1 MALTLHTTH
10 GDIKCELE
18 CEKAPKAA
26 KNFIA
31 LAAKG
36 YYNNTTFHRN
46 IPGFIIQGGDP
57 TGTGKGSYN
66 IYGSKWFD
74 DEINPALKHDRKG
87 ILSMANSGKNT
98 NGSQFFITYTKLS
111 SLDGKYTVFGKVI
124 DGLETLDKLEKEPTG
139 KFNRP
144 LNDVR
149 LLNVTIH
156 ANPIAESEDAAHI
169 NNI

>member
-1 MALTLHTTH
+1 MALSLITTH

-18 CEKAPKAA
+18 CEKAPITS
-26 KNFIA
+26 KNFLA

-36 YYNNTTFHRN
+36 YYNNTAFHRN

-66 IYGSKWFD
+66 IYGPNGFN
-74 DEINPALKHDRKG
+74 DEFHPSLKHDRRG
-87 ILSMANSGKNT
+87 ILSMANSGPNT
-98 NGSQFFITYTKLS
+98 NGSQFFMTYAKHS
-111 SLDGKYTVFGKVI
+111 SLDGKYTAFGKII
-124 DGLETLDKLEKEPTG
+124 DGFDVLDKLEKEPTG

-149 LLNVTIH
+149 LLYITIH
-156 ANPIAESEDAAHI
+156 ANPFAESEIHQEK
-169 NNI
+169 